1 MIISMKNK
9 IKRVFDF
16 FLAFLA
22 CSIFAVPI
30 VLLIILSSVTTK
42 EFGLFRQLRVG
53 RKGKL
58 FYIYKIKTM
67 VSQRSMVFSDI
78 TVAGDRRI
86 TFLGKFLRKY
96 KLDELPQFF
105 NVLIGDMSFVGPRPD
120 VPGYADCLP
129 RSQQSFLDLR
139 PGITCPAS
147 LIFRDEEYVL
157 SICNSP
163 EEFNDH
169 MIWPFK
175 VKCALEYHKS
185 LSIWYDIKVIF
196 LTALIAIFPVIFTPR
211 RCLLFLSLPDHL
223 VNDLQS
229 LSVCDPEILS

>member
-1 MIISMKNK
+1 MKHK
-9 IKRVFDF
+9 IKRIFDF
-16 FLAFLA
+16 FLALLA
-22 CSIFAVPI
+22 CSIFVVPI
-30 VLLIILSSVTTK
+30 IFLIILSSVATK
-42 EFGLFRQLRVG
+42 EFGLYRQLRVG

-58 FYIYKIKTM
+58 FHIYKIKTM
-67 VSQRSMVFSDI
+67 VSRSSMVCSDI

-129 RSQQSFLDLR
+129 RSQQSFLALR

-157 SICNSP
+157 SVCNSP

-175 VKCALEYHKS
+175 VQCALEYYKS
-185 LSIWYDIKVIF
+185 FGFLYDIKVIF
-196 LTALIAIFPVIFTPR
+196 LTALIAVFPAVFTPQK
-211 RCLLFLSLPDHL
+211 CLAYLSLPDHL
-223 VNDLQS
+223 LKDLRS
-229 LSVCDPEILS
+229 LSISGSILSS